1 MLVSHK
7 LVGQAAVQQLLMVGL
22 VEPQQ
27 VLLALPGLQI
37 HSGRLPELQALVA
50 VAAVAMLRALVAL
63 VVTAGFL
70 VALVVA
76 VAVERAVAA
85 LVAPVQPA
93 L

>member
-1 MLVSHK
+1 
-7 LVGQAAVQQLLMVGL
+7 
-22 VEPQQ
+22 
-27 VLLALPGLQI
+27 
-37 HSGRLPELQALVA
+37 
-50 VAAVAMLRALVAL
+50 MLRALVAL